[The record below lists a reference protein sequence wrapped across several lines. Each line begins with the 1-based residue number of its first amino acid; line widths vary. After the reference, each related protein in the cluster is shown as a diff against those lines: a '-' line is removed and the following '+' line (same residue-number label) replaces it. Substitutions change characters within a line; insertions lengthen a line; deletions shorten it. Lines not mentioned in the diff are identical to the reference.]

1 MKMEEKPAIL
11 IVDDQDADRESLAK
25 ILKKEGYPYIEASAA
40 LPAIEALKS
49 NDISLVL
56 LDLGLPDINGR
67 FIIPQLLEVN
77 PGLHIIVVSS
87 TLDMEERLECFKLG
101 AEDFITKPYHD
112 GETLARIRRSLR
124 EHESDK
130 SKQIQC
136 GTLLLDRNTR
146 QITSD
151 GKAIDVSGKT
161 FDIIYLLAMNPG
173 KVYSREKIGQIIWQG
188 FYVSDNSIWVHMNR
202 VKKLLKEYGK
212 GAGRIENHRGTGYCY
227 IPD

>member
-1 MKMEEKPAIL
+1 MEDKPAIL
-11 IVDDQDADRESLAK
+11 IVDDQQTDRESLIK

-40 LPAIEALKS
+40 LPALEILKT
-49 NDISLVL
+49 NNISLIL

-67 FIIPQLLEVN
+67 FIIPQLLELN
-77 PGLHIIVVSS
+77 PDLHIIVVSS

-112 GETLARIRRSLR
+112 GETLARVKRSLR
-124 EHESDK
+124 EHESNK
-130 SKQIQC
+130 SKQVQC
-136 GTLLLDRNTR
+136 GSLTLDRNTR
-146 QITSD
+146 QISCN
-151 GKAIDVSGKT
+151 GKVLDISSKT

-202 VKKLLKEYGK
+202 VKKLLKEYGE
-212 GAGRIENHRGTGYCY
+212 GAGKIENHRGTGYCY

>member
-1 MKMEEKPAIL
+1 MEDKPLIL
-11 IVDDQDADRESLAK
+11 IVDDQDTDRESLAK
-25 ILKKEGYPYIEASAA
+25 ILKKDGYPYIEVSAA
-40 LPAIEALKS
+40 LPAIEAIKS
-49 NDISLVL
+49 NQVSLIL

-77 PGLHIIVVSS
+77 PDLHIIIVSS
-87 TLDMEERLECFKLG
+87 TLDMEERLECFNLG

-112 GETLARIRRSLR
+112 GETLARIRRTLKEYETHR
-124 EHESDK
+124 T
-130 SKQIQC
+130 KQIQC

-146 QITSD
+146 QISCNGT
-151 GKAIDVSGKT
+151 ALDVSSKT

-202 VKKLLKEYGK
+202 VKKILNASGP

-227 IPD
+227 IED

>member
-1 MKMEEKPAIL
+1 MEDKPLIL
-11 IVDDQDADRESLAK
+11 IVDDQNSDRESLAK

-49 NDISLVL
+49 NQISLIL

-77 PGLHIIVVSS
+77 PGLHIIIVSS
-87 TLDMEERLECFKLG
+87 TLDMEERLECFNLG

-112 GETLARIRRSLR
+112 GETLARIKRSLR
-124 EHESDK
+124 EHESSK
-130 SKQIQC
+130 SKQVQC
-136 GTLLLDRNTR
+136 GSLTLDRNTR
-146 QITSD
+146 QISCNGKLLDTSS
-151 GKAIDVSGKT
+151 KA

-202 VKKLLKEYGK
+202 VKKILNESGP

-227 IPD
+227 IAD